1 MQPTTET
8 ERQEPNILITGTP
21 GTGKTILATQLA
33 NNIENLSHFNINE
46 LIKQEQYTEGY
57 DKEFDS
63 HILDEDKLLD
73 AMEDKMAEGGQ
84 IVDYHSNDF
93 FPQRFFDLV
102 IVLRCDN
109 SILHP
114 RLVNRG
120 YNEHKIQENIE
131 CEIMEVVLEEARE
144 SYPEEIVV
152 ELKSETMEDMES
164 NLERIETW
172 YNMYKE
178 QHS

>member
-1 MQPTTET
+1 MTLPLYLKCYVFH
-8 ERQEPNILITGTP
+8 NSFH
-21 GTGKTILATQLA
+21 
-33 NNIENLSHFNINE
+33 N
-46 LIKQEQYTEGY
+46 
-57 DKEFDS
+57 KEFDS

-73 AMEDKMAEGGQ
+73 AMEDKMGEGGQ

-120 YNEHKIQENIE
+120 YN
-131 CEIMEVVLEEARE
+131 
-144 SYPEEIVV
+144 
-152 ELKSETMEDMES
+152 
-164 NLERIETW
+164 
-172 YNMYKE
+172 
-178 QHS
+178 

>member
-1 MQPTTET
+1 MGNGSKAQKLTFAVSLCEKMQPTTET

-73 AMEDKMAEGGQ
+73 AMEDKMGEGGQ

-114 RLVNRG
+114 R
-120 YNEHKIQENIE
+120 
-131 CEIMEVVLEEARE
+131 
-144 SYPEEIVV
+144 
-152 ELKSETMEDMES
+152 
-164 NLERIETW
+164 
-172 YNMYKE
+172 
-178 QHS
+178 